1 MRVKTILKAT
11 SVLLSAVML
20 VSSAQVGLTAFAA
33 ETEET
38 VAVQETAQTT
48 VSPSVQLAAETQE
61 ATDEVIQEETTQPET
76 EVQTEAQAQTE
87 AEPEAE
93 PQDDKDEAAVGAEAE
108 DAVGVTSTFNEGN
121 GTLYI
126 TGSGDMPNY
135 SYVSDV
141 PWYSKRG
148 LITSVVIEE
157 GVTSIGRYAFY
168 DCERVT
174 SVLIADT
181 VTKIESEAIE
191 KCKALESIYIPDSV
205 TSIGSY
211 AFQGCSSL
219 KNVRMSNS
227 VKSLSYQL
235 FYGCSSLESFEIP
248 DSVTDIGSSVF
259 AGTAITTLTIPNSV
273 TSIGGDK
280 LSGLTNVTVRATIG
294 SYAKLYC
301 DRNGIDFVSTGVWN
315 HEGKCGENVSYFL
328 DSASGV
334 MTISGSGDMMYIS
347 QTYYTPWYLYN
358 DYIKSVVFEEG
369 VTSITNYTLNRC
381 KNLESVTIPDT
392 VTSIGYSAFEY
403 SSLESIYI
411 PDSVTS
417 IGSYTFYGCS
427 SLKNAR
433 MSNSVKSLSYQ
444 LFYGCSSLESFEIPD
459 SVTDIGSSVFQG
471 CKSLE
476 SVEIPDSVTSI
487 SNQVFQG
494 CESLKTVEIP
504 ANIKQYS
511 SNLFNGCKAL
521 TSFNIADGVTSIGD
535 GVFTGTGLKAITIPS
550 SVTYIGSYAFANC
563 ASLKKV
569 KMSDSVTTYNT
580 GLFSGCTSLESFE
593 IPSTVTAIGH
603 NVFYNTALKKIEIP
617 DSVTYIGN
625 AAFRYCSNL
634 TDVVIPESVTSTG
647 SDAFR
652 NCEKLQYILVPETV
666 TSVGTRLV
674 ADNEKVIVVGLM
686 GSAAYDYTVREN
698 VRFSPVTGAGDG
710 YAICE
715 TGEQYKN
722 MTLRFTS
729 QDGEKVYTKILT
741 ADDNNVIFG
750 IDREKTYTAEVC
762 SRNGNVFCSKDDISF
777 GESKSVSVAFENAKT
792 PLDVKVK
799 VLDEY
804 GDETGGFTASWTDG
818 SGKYIAE
825 GKDLTERID
834 DEELSCE
841 IKLSKALSQLYK
853 APGKANITVS
863 EDSENIVTV
872 ELEKYATYTISGTVT
887 DVDDALANVKVTA
900 SQDIGDKT
908 SVYNAV
914 TDDDGN
920 YSLTLTEGEYQLTFS
935 KKGYYDKSVSGALT
949 EDKEENISLEKLAGS
964 KLGCTVRFNKL
975 SASTQKN
982 LSLDELSVSVF
993 NQTQDKAV
1001 TDYTLQN
1008 NFFYF
1013 QNEDVSQGDTLKFT
1027 FADASGVYDEAQQT
1041 LTFNEGTFYFA
1052 VTMTE
1057 KGKLSCKIKT
1067 TPNSGNVM
1075 LLFDENGK
1083 FVDTYRFRN
1092 LTLETDHLNAGSYSA
1107 VVMGESEPAVT
1118 ADSLEA
1124 FGEYGFTENED
1135 YRVYSAEVSSG
1146 ELTEIDEIE
1155 IPEYSSDK
1163 LIYLDPDKTRLT
1175 ANNTTVAMGQ
1185 YTVLKAEYSVKE
1197 EYALDAENISLSF
1210 AIPENLFMP
1219 TNGVTLDGVL
1229 ISDYT
1234 YENGVLTVNTN
1245 KTSGI
1250 VRACLYNVL
1259 PAEKV
1264 TASAKL
1270 YFTLN
1275 GKDRVQSVGSL
1286 DLKLSELDFS
1296 VPRETSQTN
1305 ITATGTTFANAEI
1318 ELYDNGTVV
1327 ASSKSNASGDFI
1339 IPFELY
1345 KPFSKSTHKIWV
1357 EVKAPGGVTIRSQQ
1371 QTVEYDGNM
1380 PVLSKVY
1387 MCGSFGEIPVDFI
1400 NPTSVSINYSYA
1412 PSKPMF
1418 TFKAEFSGDASLIKN
1433 VVIITTDSKGRV
1445 TEIPTVY
1452 DEETGMFVGSH
1463 KFASDEIPADLN
1475 VSFDSEYDESGIDLV
1490 GTIDE
1495 VLSENRLGKEV
1506 LLFDSLLRDNP
1517 GTLRQDSA
1525 GILVFSLS
1533 CGNRRMEATM
1543 PPDKSSIKIEY
1554 YCNDEHIST
1563 EEASVKQIDSPND
1576 VIQELKNKGFEEVKS
1591 SGDSS
1596 EQTGVTPLINTD
1608 PKKGEQDEKTVS
1620 QDGFMTENKKTLD
1633 PDFVTRLR
1641 NNYETIKLLSGLA
1654 WDKFVSEYM
1663 SSDTRTLW
1671 EDVTGDNS
1679 LKQWA
1684 DIKGLLDS
1692 LEDCYKRRG
1701 IDTDVNRGD
1710 YYILAA
1716 LSSMSSIG
1724 TFGINAT
1731 SVAGYLIFATSNII
1745 GNHYSDDG
1753 SGGLVSGMVMSGVND
1768 QVGLIKNLN
1777 KYVNQNRIKRM
1788 PRKEFRKMIDNHAA
1802 FGVGII
1808 SSVATFAKDKKMKEE
1823 IEKLKKTRDAC
1834 IEEEQAEKISG
1845 KKKLKGHI
1853 DPSGYI
1859 CEAVDSNRVEGVTCT
1874 VFYSPNPDGSNAV
1887 VWNSEEAGQQNPQL
1901 SDSMGHYEWF
1911 VPVGY
1916 WQVKYEKDG
1925 YATTYSDWLPVPPP
1939 QTEVNIAM
1947 TSLKAPEIK
1956 SVYAYQNEIDIEF
1969 SQYMNTYTVADGTVT
1984 ITLNGEKVSG
1994 RIVPVNAENGFDNPV
2009 INYATKFRFIPDE
2022 NFSKDDVVTVSVKN
2036 AANYADNTINDFEGE
2051 YTVILKPEAILADET
2066 VTLTMKDTV
2075 EIDIEVDPGEAGANQ
2090 NVSVTSGSSLIE
2102 ILTPSVTTDENG
2114 KAKVKVRGIL
2124 PGEAEITYQL
2134 ENSDCTGATTLDIQ
2148 MPIQKV
2154 EPVTASVKS
2163 GTTLNNGDKIYLSCA
2178 TKGAEIYYTTDLSC
2192 PCNLTGNSRI
2202 KYTGPIEITEYTTII
2217 AYAVKDG
2224 MEDSRTTLFIY
2235 DVAPKP
2241 EKLPQVTASVES
2253 GSTVDRGTKI
2263 SLSCE
2268 IDGAEIYYTTDMSCP
2283 CKTENPARTKYT
2295 QPIEINGY
2303 TTIAA
2308 YAVKDGM
2315 EDSQP
2320 RLFIFNVNEVMG
2332 DADGDG
2338 AFTIS
2343 DVTYIQKYLAELIE
2357 VDDAT
2362 VAKWDYDKDG
2372 VVTISDATFLQLV
2385 LADLASF

>member
-1 MRVKTILKAT
+1 MPCR
-11 SVLLSAVML
+11 SVGQGVALINFLRPL
-20 VSSAQVGLTAFAA
+20 GLR
-33 ETEET
+33 
-38 VAVQETAQTT
+38 
-48 VSPSVQLAAETQE
+48 L
-61 ATDEVIQEETTQPET
+61 
-76 EVQTEAQAQTE
+76 
-87 AEPEAE
+87 
-93 PQDDKDEAAVGAEAE
+93 
-108 DAVGVTSTFNEGN
+108 
-121 GTLYI
+121 
-126 TGSGDMPNY
+126 
-135 SYVSDV
+135 
-141 PWYSKRG
+141 
-148 LITSVVIEE
+148 
-157 GVTSIGRYAFY
+157 
-168 DCERVT
+168 
-174 SVLIADT
+174 
-181 VTKIESEAIE
+181 
-191 KCKALESIYIPDSV
+191 
-205 TSIGSY
+205 
-211 AFQGCSSL
+211 
-219 KNVRMSNS
+219 
-227 VKSLSYQL
+227 
-235 FYGCSSLESFEIP
+235 
-248 DSVTDIGSSVF
+248 
-259 AGTAITTLTIPNSV
+259 
-273 TSIGGDK
+273 SIGGTK

-301 DRNGIDFVSTGVWN
+301 DRNGIDFESTGIWNHEGQCSENVSYFLDSVSGVLTISGSGDMKSYYDLKYVPWNLYRDYIKSVVIESGVTSIGYYNFYGCERMTSVSIADTVTKIENSVFQNCKALESIEIPDSVTSIGSYAFQGCSSLKNVRMSNNVKQLGYSLFYGCSSLESINIPDGLTSISSEAFAGTAIKTLDIPNSVTSISGTKLAGLSNVTVRATIGSYAKLYCDRNGIDFESTGVWN
-315 HEGKCGENVSYFL
+315 HEGQCGDNVSYFL
-328 DSASGV
+328 DSVSGV
-334 MTISGSGDMMYIS
+334 MTISGSGDMK
-347 QTYYTPWYLYN
+347 TYYQPGNVPWSLYR
-358 DYIKSVVFEEG
+358 DYITSVVIESG
-369 VTSITNYTLNRC
+369 VTSIGNNDFYGCERLT
-381 KNLESVTIPDT
+381 SVSIPDT
-392 VTSIGYSAFEY
+392 VTKIE
-403 SSLESIYI
+403 
-411 PDSVTS
+411 D
-417 IGSYTFYGCS
+417 
-427 SLKNAR
+427 R
-433 MSNSVKSLSYQ
+433 
-444 LFYGCSSLESFEIPD
+444 SFQ
-459 SVTDIGSSVFQG
+459 S
-471 CKSLE
+471 CKTLE
-476 SVEIPDSVTSI
+476 SVEIPDSVNSLGSYVFQDCSSLKNAII
-487 SNQVFQG
+487 SNNVKQLGYSLFYGCKSLESIEIPDSVTKIESQVFQG

-521 TSFNIADGVTSIGD
+521 TSFNIANGVTNIGD

-569 KMSDSVTTYNT
+569 KMSDTVTTYNT

-647 SDAFR
+647 TDTFR

-674 ADNEKVIVVGLM
+674 ADNENVIVVGLM

-715 TGEQYKN
+715 TGEQYEN

-762 SRNGNVFCSKDDISF
+762 SRNGNVFCSKDNISF
-777 GESKSVSVAFENAKT
+777 GESKSVSVAFENAKA

-799 VLDEY
+799 VLDEN
-804 GDETGGFTASWTDG
+804 GDKTEGFTASWTDG

-825 GKDLTERID
+825 GKDLNERID
-834 DEELSCE
+834 GEALSCE

-863 EDSENIVTV
+863 EDSENTVTV
-872 ELEKYATYTISGTVT
+872 ELERYATYTISGTVT
-887 DVDDALANVKVTA
+887 DADDDALANVKVTA
-900 SQDIGDKT
+900 SQDIAGKT

-935 KKGYYDKSVSGALT
+935 KNGYYDKSVSGALT
-949 EDKEENISLEKLAGS
+949 EDSVENTTLEKLAGS

-975 SASTQKN
+975 YASTQKT
-982 LSLDELSVSVF
+982 LSLDELTVSVF

-1013 QNEDVSQGDTLKFT
+1013 KNEDVSEGDTLKFT
-1027 FADASGVYDEAQQT
+1027 FADAGGVYDEAQQT

-1052 VTMTE
+1052 VTLTE
-1057 KGKLSCKIKT
+1057 KGKISCKIKT

-1092 LTLETDHLNAGSYSA
+1092 LTLETDHLNAGSYSV

-1245 KTSGI
+1245 KTSGT

-1275 GKDRVQSVGSL
+1275 GKDRVQPVGSL

-1327 ASSKSNASGDFI
+1327 ASSKSNAVGDFI

-1345 KPFSKSTHKIWV
+1345 KPFSKSTHKICV

-1371 QTVEYDGNM
+1371 QTVEYDANK
-1380 PVLSKVY
+1380 PVLLKAY
-1387 MCGSFGEIPVDFI
+1387 MCGFLFNSDSEIPIDFL
-1400 NPTSVSINYSYA
+1400 NPTSLSVAYQVYRSNPKITW
-1412 PSKPMF
+1412 KV
-1418 TFKAEFSGDASLIKN
+1418 EFSGDTSLVHD
-1433 VVIITTDSKGRV
+1433 VVVLSKGINKK
-1445 TEIPTVY
+1445 TIEIPTVY
-1452 DEETGMFVGSH
+1452 DEETGMFVGVYEY
-1463 KFASDEIPADLN
+1463 AADEFPEEVG
-1475 VSFDSEYDESGIDLV
+1475 VSFDSDYNNPLADMDDLIERYDVDSDFQNAAEKMQKFIDEDKAFVKIDEDGTKYMKFVEDDAYVEIKMSPDETKNTVQMYLLDELVVTDKLTSCKANTVSEAKAALAAKEYEVLTLDTSDSCLLGKLTEDSICYAIVDGEGNYSEFSRTYSNAFMEAVDDFYNNLENHSTQASDKEEESVGYEYERSFWGRVGEFLTGSSIVDQYSAYDELEAKYMQCRQKLSTIGIEGTDGVVRSGLYYLDNKPSEHGKWKDKSEETKSHLRWQTGLACLAFAITAAGLITGGLAGLAV
-1490 GTIDE
+1490 GLAAFAVSSVICMAVSSYFNAGGAAGAVMVTGAASTYVGLKNETKAIRAN
-1495 VLSENRLGKEV
+1495 VSATFGV
-1506 LLFDSLLRDNP
+1506 
-1517 GTLRQDSA
+1517 A
-1525 GILVFSLS
+1525 GI
-1533 CGNRRMEATM
+1533 ATGIASIING
-1543 PPDKSSIKIEY
+1543 SSIESNL
-1554 YCNDEHIST
+1554 ND
-1563 EEASVKQIDSPND
+1563 
-1576 VIQELKNKGFEEVKS
+1576 L
-1591 SGDSS
+1591 
-1596 EQTGVTPLINTD
+1596 
-1608 PKKGEQDEKTVS
+1608 
-1620 QDGFMTENKKTLD
+1620 
-1633 PDFVTRLR
+1633 
-1641 NNYETIKLLSGLA
+1641 
-1654 WDKFVSEYM
+1654 
-1663 SSDTRTLW
+1663 
-1671 EDVTGDNS
+1671 
-1679 LKQWA
+1679 
-1684 DIKGLLDS
+1684 KGLVDQC
-1692 LEDCYKRRG
+1692 EDEY
-1701 IDTDVNRGD
+1701 N
-1710 YYILAA
+1710 
-1716 LSSMSSIG
+1716 
-1724 TFGINAT
+1724 
-1731 SVAGYLIFATSNII
+1731 YL
-1745 GNHYSDDG
+1745 
-1753 SGGLVSGMVMSGVND
+1753 
-1768 QVGLIKNLN
+1768 LICPH
-1777 KYVNQNRIKRM
+1777 V
-1788 PRKEFRKMIDNHAA
+1788 
-1802 FGVGII
+1802 
-1808 SSVATFAKDKKMKEE
+1808 
-1823 IEKLKKTRDAC
+1823 
-1834 IEEEQAEKISG
+1834 
-1845 KKKLKGHI
+1845 KLKGHI

-1887 VWNSEEAGQQNPQL
+1887 VWNAEEAGQLNPQL
-1901 SDSMGHYEWF
+1901 SDNMGHYEWF

-1925 YATTYSDWLPVPPP
+1925 YATAYSDWLPVPPP

-1947 TSLKAPEIK
+1947 TSLKSPEIK

-1969 SQYMNTYTVADGTVT
+1969 SQYMNIYTVADGTVT
-1984 ITLNGEKVSG
+1984 VTLNGEKVSG
-1994 RIVPVNAENGFDNPV
+1994 RIVPVNAEKSFDNPV

-2022 NFSKDDVVTVSVKN
+2022 SFSKDDVVTVSVKN
-2036 AANYADNTINDFEGE
+2036 AANYADNTINDFEDE
-2051 YTVILKPEAILADET
+2051 YTVTLKPEAILADET

-2075 EIDIEVDPGEAGANQ
+2075 EIDIEVNPGEAGANQ

-2148 MPIQKV
+2148 MPIQKI
-2154 EPVTASVKS
+2154 EPVTANVKS
-2163 GTTLNNGDKIYLSCA
+2163 GTTLNKGDKVYLSCA

-2235 DVAPKP
+2235 DVAPEP

-2253 GSTVDRGTKI
+2253 GSTVDKGAKI
-2263 SLSCE
+2263 TLSCE
-2268 IDGAEIYYTTDMSCP
+2268 IEGAEIYYTTDMSCP

-2295 QPIEINGY
+2295 QPIEINDY
-2303 TTIAA
+2303 STIIA

-2338 AFTIS
+2338 SFTIS
-2343 DVTYIQKYLAELIE
+2343 DVTHIQKYLAELID
-2357 VDDAT
+2357 VDEAT
-2362 VAKWDYDKDG
+2362 AAKWDYDKDG

-2385 LADLASF
+2385 LAELASF